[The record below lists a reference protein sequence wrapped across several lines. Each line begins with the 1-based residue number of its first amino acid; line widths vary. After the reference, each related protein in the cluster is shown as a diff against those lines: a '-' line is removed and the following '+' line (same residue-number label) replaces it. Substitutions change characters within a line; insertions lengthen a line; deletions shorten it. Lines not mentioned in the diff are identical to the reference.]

1 MSIDVTSSR
10 EPPKGASAL
19 AFRSGS
25 ANERAAPSR
34 QREKSP
40 TRGRKP
46 KHLTI
51 GRVGLYAFVAVA
63 AAFFLLPAVVM
74 VLTSLK
80 TMPEI
85 RNGSIFALPESFDL
99 TAWVKAWSSAC
110 TGLNCEGI
118 RVGFWNSVVITVPST
133 IASIAAGA
141 TLGYALSFW
150 RVKGADILFAI
161 LLLGAFLPYQIFL
174 YPMVRA
180 FSMVGLYNTLA
191 CIVIVHV
198 IFGLPIMTLIFRNFY
213 AGLPVELFN
222 AARVDGGGFFRIF
235 WNVMLPMSTPILI
248 VAAILQITNIWN
260 DFILGLVFAGRENL
274 PMTVQLNNV
283 VNSTYGEREYNLNM
297 AATILTAAVPL
308 LVYFVS
314 GRWFVRGIAAGA
326 VKG

>member
-1 MSIDVTSSR
+1 MSLETAR
-10 EPPKGASAL
+10 PRGPHAESATL
-19 AFRSGS
+19 AFRATAPG
-25 ANERAAPSR
+25 RAAGSEGAHER
-34 QREKSP
+34 SA

-46 KHLTI
+46 SHLTI
-51 GRVGLYAFVAVA
+51 GRIGLYGFVVVA
-63 AAFFLLPAVVM
+63 AAFFILPAVVM

-85 RNGSIFALPESFDL
+85 REGSIFALPESFDL
-99 TAWVKAWSSAC
+99 TAWIKAWSSAC
-110 TGLNCEGI
+110 TGLDCDGI

-133 IASIAAGA
+133 IFSIAAGA

-150 RVKGADILFAI
+150 RVKGADILFAV